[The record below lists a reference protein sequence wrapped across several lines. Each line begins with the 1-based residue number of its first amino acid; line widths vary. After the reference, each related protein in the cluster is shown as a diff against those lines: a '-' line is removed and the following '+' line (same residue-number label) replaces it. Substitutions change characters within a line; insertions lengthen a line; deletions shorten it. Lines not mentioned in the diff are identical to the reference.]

1 MGRKRRRLFHMKRS
15 YRGSASGMMR
25 AMSGS
30 SDDISQARALGEAL
44 AALRRE
50 RGLSQAEAGQ
60 RIGMTSQGW
69 GLYEAGKR
77 PGLFRP
83 DVQRR
88 LTGALDA
95 TPEALVLQL
104 AVEPGPSEPGPATGL
119 SARGRAFED
128 ASRPTRRLRLQTD
141 ELAPW
146 AAAGTVLEYV
156 PGRWPRRG
164 QGCVIQLDD
173 GALRVRLYDH
183 ADDAEVVV
191 GGAGALDRIERIPR
205 AKLRAMSAVT
215 ARLDEE

>member
-1 MGRKRRRLFHMKRS
+1 
-15 YRGSASGMMR
+15 
-25 AMSGS
+25 MSGS

-95 TPEALVLQL
+95 TPEALALH
-104 AVEPGPSEPGPATGL
+104 APGAPSPSSEPLAAREV
-119 SARGRAFED
+119 SARGRAFAD
-128 ASRPTRRLRLQTD
+128 APSLTRRLRLETD

-156 PGRWPRRG
+156 VGRWPRRG

-183 ADDAEVVV
+183 ADDVEVVV
-191 GGAGALDRIERIPR
+191 GGAGGLDRSERIPR
-205 AKLRAMSAVT
+205 AQVRSVSAIT

>member
-1 MGRKRRRLFHMKRS
+1 
-15 YRGSASGMMR
+15 
-25 AMSGS
+25 MSGS

-88 LTGALDA
+88 LTGALGA
-95 TPEALVLQL
+95 TPEALVLQVGGEQ
-104 AVEPGPSEPGPATGL
+104 AAPEAIPATGL
-119 SARGRAFED
+119 SARGRPFAE
-128 ASRPTRRLRLQTD
+128 APRPTRRLRLETD
-141 ELAPW
+141 DLAPW

-156 PGRWPRRG
+156 PGRWPRSG
-164 QGCVIQLDD
+164 QGCVIQMDD
-173 GALRVRLYDH
+173 GALRVGLYRH
-183 ADDAEVVV
+183 ADDVEIVV
-191 GGAGALDRIERIPR
+191 GGADRLDRTARISR
-205 AKLRAMSAVT
+205 ARVRSMSAVT